1 MTEEV
6 TVTATPEPALAPR
19 SPQPSSALSSA
30 DPAAGLGPPEPE
42 LVLVL
47 EPAVQPAAIR
57 PAATITPY
65 LVTRL
70 MPFVLT
76 AV

>member
-1 MTEEV
+1 MSGLNPQLQSWPLSLEMV
-6 TVTATPEPALAPR
+6 SVLLPAALAV
-19 SPQPSSALSSA
+19 LV
-30 DPAAGLGPPEPE
+30 PEPE
-42 LVLVL
+42 VVLVL

-65 LVTRL
+65 QVRCL

>member
-1 MTEEV
+1 MV
-6 TVTATPEPALAPR
+6 SVLLAAALV
-19 SPQPSSALSSA
+19 ALQ
-30 DPAAGLGPPEPE
+30 LPEPE
-42 LVLVL
+42 LVVVL

-65 LVTRL
+65 LVRRL

>member
-1 MTEEV
+1 MK
-6 TVTATPEPALAPR
+6 PQLQSWPASLEMVSVLLAA
-19 SPQPSSALSSA
+19 AL
-30 DPAAGLGPPEPE
+30 LLVLVPEPE
-42 LVLVL
+42 VVLVL

-65 LVTRL
+65 LVRRL

>member
-1 MTEEV
+1 
-6 TVTATPEPALAPR
+6 
-19 SPQPSSALSSA
+19 
-30 DPAAGLGPPEPE
+30 
-42 LVLVL
+42 VL

-65 LVTRL
+65 LVRRL

-76 AV
+76 AVWSFKSFAS

>member
-1 MTEEV
+1 MK
-6 TVTATPEPALAPR
+6 PQLQSWPASLEMVSVLLAA
-19 SPQPSSALSSA
+19 ALVA
-30 DPAAGLGPPEPE
+30 LPLPEPE
-42 LVLVL
+42 LVVVL

-65 LVTRL
+65 LVRRL

>member
-1 MTEEV
+1 MV
-6 TVTATPEPALAPR
+6 SVL
-19 SPQPSSALSSA
+19 L
-30 DPAAGLGPPEPE
+30 PAALLPLPLPEPE
-42 LVLVL
+42 LVVVL

-65 LVTRL
+65 LVRRL